1 MYVFLSKVE
10 KYSYNKLKSLQGE
23 IKKKKKERLSF
34 QKQEV
39 MTESL

>member
-23 IKKKKKERLSF
+23 IKKKKKRLSF